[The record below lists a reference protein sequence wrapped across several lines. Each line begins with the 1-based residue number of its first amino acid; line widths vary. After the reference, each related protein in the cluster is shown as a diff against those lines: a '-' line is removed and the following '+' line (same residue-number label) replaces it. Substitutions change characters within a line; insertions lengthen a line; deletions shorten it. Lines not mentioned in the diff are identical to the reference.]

1 MTLIVTSVNIADQA
15 ILDTANSYQTLEEAN
30 AYFDTHLYADT
41 WSMASS
47 TIKERALI
55 WATRILDT
63 NIEWDGIRQTETQ
76 ALEWPRM
83 NVVDRNRWIIRINVI
98 PKQVKWA
105 QAELAQLLMVENRM
119 VEIDAKGMQELW
131 IDRFT
136 RFVFDK
142 QDIKHVIPEYIVS
155 LISQFGTYV
164 GNEAAGS
171 NETVQLVRG

>member
-1 MTLIVTSVNIADQA
+1 
-15 ILDTANSYQTLEEAN
+15 
-30 AYFDTHLYADT
+30 
-41 WSMASS
+41 
-47 TIKERALI
+47 
-55 WATRILDT
+55 
-63 NIEWDGIRQTETQ
+63 
-76 ALEWPRM
+76 M

-164 GNEAAGS
+164 GNEATGS

>member
-1 MTLIVTSVNIADQA
+1 MTLIVTSVSIADQA
-15 ILDTANSYQTLEEAN
+15 TLDTANSYQTLQEADD
-30 AYFDTHLYADT
+30 YFSSRLYADT
-41 WSMASS
+41 WIAASS
-47 TIKERALI
+47 TTKERALI
-55 WATRILDT
+55 WAARVLDT

-83 NVVDRNRWIIRINVI
+83 NTIDRNCWMIRINVI

-164 GNEAAGS
+164 GNEAQGS